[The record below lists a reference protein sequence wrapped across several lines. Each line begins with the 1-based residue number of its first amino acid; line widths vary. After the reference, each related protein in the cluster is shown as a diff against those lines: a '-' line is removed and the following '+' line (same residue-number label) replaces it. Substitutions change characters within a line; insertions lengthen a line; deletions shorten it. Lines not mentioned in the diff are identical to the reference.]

1 MGLKKYSIMHIN
13 SLSKQTFLLRVD
25 NILKASLCAA
35 SLCAYRYS
43 LCSSFAARL
52 MGTVHPQKLVCT
64 G

>member
-1 MGLKKYSIMHIN
+1 MHIN

-52 MGTVHPQKLVCT
+52 MGTVHSQKLVCT